1 MRYYLYLDQRDR
13 KDIRSMVSKIANH
26 YISNNSSYP
35 EYRAY
40 MSVDNDLE
48 VVVSEQNDYVRVS
61 LHLRKRYDVYTGFK
75 RKYEKLNVYVDK
87 ILGERP
93 QTNEE
98 VVNRFREICK
108 EIVCYYIY
116 YFETGLD
123 QIPKDLNSTARWNS
137 VKRPVFSCNVKD
149 RAEEFVSKILGY
161 ESKEIEGDNNDET
174 MLYANL

>member
-40 MSVDNDLE
+40 MTIGDDFE

-98 VVNRFREICK
+98 VVNRFREILK
-108 EIVCYYIY
+108 EIACYYIY

-137 VKRPVFSCNVKD
+137 VKHPVFSCNVKD
-149 RAEEFVSKILGY
+149 RAKEFVVKILGHDN
-161 ESKEIEGDNNDET
+161 EVEGGNDDET

>member
-40 MSVDNDLE
+40 MPIGDDFE
-48 VVVSEQNDYVRVS
+48 VAVSEQNDYVRVS
-61 LHLRKRYDVYTGFK
+61 LHLRKRYDVYYTGFK

-87 ILGERP
+87 ILGDRP

-98 VVNRFREICK
+98 VVNRFREILK
-108 EIVCYYIY
+108 EIACYYIY

-137 VKRPVFSCNVKD
+137 VKHPIFSCNVKD
-149 RAEEFVSKILGY
+149 RAEEFVVKILGHDN
-161 ESKEIEGDNNDET
+161 EVEGGNYDET

>member
-40 MSVDNDLE
+40 MTIGDDFE

-75 RKYEKLNVYVDK
+75 RKYEN
-87 ILGERP
+87 
-93 QTNEE
+93 
-98 VVNRFREICK
+98 
-108 EIVCYYIY
+108 
-116 YFETGLD
+116 
-123 QIPKDLNSTARWNS
+123 
-137 VKRPVFSCNVKD
+137 
-149 RAEEFVSKILGY
+149 
-161 ESKEIEGDNNDET
+161 
-174 MLYANL
+174 